1 MSVKLEILRSGRV
14 IGEYDDLKHLKVI
27 VALLDDPRKIVEFI
41 AAILMALTLYRSGAK
56 SGAFRLGSIRVKF
69 QGGDET

>member
-14 IGEYDDLKHLKVI
+14 IGEYDDLEHLKVV
-27 VALLDDPRKIVEFI
+27 VALLDDSRKIVEFI

-56 SGAFRLGSIRVKF
+56 SGAFRLGSIRVRFK
-69 QGGDET
+69 GGDEK